1 MAEET
6 GTQEV
11 AEEEAKGGGMMKKLL
26 LAVAAL
32 ALVGVGAFVGLMF
45 MGGDTETPLDEDGN
59 PIEAEA
65 EEPKSKGDGPT
76 FYTNLAPPLVVNFKD
91 RLGDPHVMQVT
102 LEVMARDQA
111 TINQVREHI
120 PIIRNALILLYSS
133 YIYEDVSTREGKE
146 MMLADGLAEIQ
157 RVMTQRIGK
166 PAVEEVYFTGL
177 VIQ

>member
-1 MAEET
+1 
-6 GTQEV
+6 
-11 AEEEAKGGGMMKKLL
+11 
-26 LAVAAL
+26 
-32 ALVGVGAFVGLMF
+32 
-45 MGGDTETPLDEDGN
+45 
-59 PIEAEA
+59 
-65 EEPKSKGDGPT
+65 
-76 FYTNLAPPLVVNFKD
+76 
-91 RLGDPHVMQVT
+91 MQVT

-111 TINQVREHI
+111 TINEVREHI
-120 PIIRNALILLYSS
+120 PIIRNALILLYSG

>member
-1 MAEET
+1 MAEQT
-6 GTQEV
+6 GTQEI
-11 AEEEAKGGGMMKKLL
+11 AEEAPQGGGLMKKLM

-32 ALVGVGAFVGLMF
+32 VLVGVGAFVGLTF
-45 MGGDTETPLDEDGN
+45 MGGDEVAVDADGN

-65 EEPKSKGDGPT
+65 DEPKPSGDGPT

-91 RLGDPHVMQVT
+91 RLGDDHVMQVT

-120 PIIRNALILLYSS
+120 PVIRNALILLYSS
-133 YIYEDVSTREGKE
+133 YLYEDVSTREGKE
-146 MMLADGLAEIQ
+146 QMLADGLAEIR

>member
-11 AEEEAKGGGMMKKLL
+11 AEEEEKGGGMMKKLL

-45 MGGDTETPLDEDGN
+45 MGGDAEAPLDEDGN

-65 EEPKSKGDGPT
+65 EEPASKGDGPT

-111 TINQVREHI
+111 TINEVREHI
-120 PIIRNALILLYSS
+120 PIIRNALILLYSG

-166 PAVEEVYFTGL
+166 PAIEEVYFTGL

>member
-6 GTQEV
+6 GTQEI
-11 AEEEAKGGGMMKKLL
+11 AEEEAKGGGLMKKLL

-32 ALVGVGAFVGLMF
+32 VLVGVGAFVGLTF
-45 MGGDTETPLDEDGN
+45 MGGEEVALDEDGN

-65 EEPKSKGDGPT
+65 EEPESSGDGPT

-91 RLGDPHVMQVT
+91 RLGDDHVMQVT

-120 PIIRNALILLYSS
+120 PVIRNALILLYSS
-133 YIYEDVSTREGKE
+133 YIYEDVSTRDGKE
-146 MMLADGLAEIQ
+146 KMLADGLAEI
-157 RVMTQRIGK
+157 RKVMTQRIGK

>member
-11 AEEEAKGGGMMKKLL
+11 AEEAAQGGGLMKKLL

-32 ALVGVGAFVGLMF
+32 VLVGVGAFVGLTF
-45 MGGDTETPLDEDGN
+45 MGGDDVVLDEDGN

-65 EEPKSKGDGPT
+65 EEPESGGDGPT

-91 RLGDPHVMQVT
+91 RLGDDHVMQVT

-120 PIIRNALILLYSS
+120 PVIRNALILLYSS

-146 MMLADGLAEIQ
+146 QMLADGLAEIR

>member
-11 AEEEAKGGGMMKKLL
+11 AEEAAQGGGLMKKLL
-26 LAVAAL
+26 LAVVAL
-32 ALVGVGAFVGLMF
+32 VLVGVGAFVGLTF
-45 MGGDTETPLDEDGN
+45 MGGDDVVLDEDGN

-65 EEPKSKGDGPT
+65 EEPEASGDGPT
-76 FYTNLAPPLVVNFKD
+76 CYTNLAPPLVVNFKD
-91 RLGDPHVMQVT
+91 SLGDDHVMQVT

-120 PIIRNALILLYSS
+120 PVIRNALILLYSS

-146 MMLADGLAEIQ
+146 QMLADGLAEIR